1 MGNAFILEGKKENVP
16 VKVLMAKLGLDS
28 HWRGAIMVSRYLRD
42 QGMEVIYIGN
52 QTPASIAE
60 TALQEDVDVVGLSSS
75 SGNHL
80 ILVPRVMEELRLRGL
95 QEVPVI
101 LGGTIPSED
110 YRILQD
116 AGVRGIFGPGRPLTE
131 ISECIWSLTKK

>member
-1 MGNAFILEGKKENVP
+1 MP
-16 VKVLMAKLGLDS
+16 VKVLLAKLGLDA
-28 HWRGAIMVSRYLRD
+28 HWRGAIMVARYLRD

-60 TALQEDVDVVGLSSS
+60 TTLQEDVDVVGLSSS

-80 ILVPRVMEELRLRGL
+80 ILVPRIMEELKLRGL
-95 QEVPVI
+95 KDVPVI

-110 YRILQD
+110 CQPLQD
-116 AGVRGIFGPGRPLTE
+116 AGVKGIFGPGRPLSE
-131 ISECIWSLTKK
+131 ISKCIWDLTGKSERINA

>member
-1 MGNAFILEGKKENVP
+1 MP

-52 QTPASIAE
+52 QAPASIAE

-80 ILVPRVMEELRLRGL
+80 ILVPRVMEELKLRGL

-110 YRILQD
+110 YQVLQD

-131 ISECIWSLTKK
+131 IAESIWSLTEKR